1 MKNVKRS
8 KRGIVPQPRSE
19 YKHKP
24 DENRLYD
31 TIVIG
36 AGVAG
41 LAATMY
47 GARLG
52 LRVLNIGEVPGGML
66 SLVGKVENYPG
77 FISIDGQKLAGLLEG
92 HAMDYDPDM
101 LTDIVEDVK
110 YDRKTGTFSV
120 RTEGRTFRSKTVI
133 LATGAELRKLGVPC
147 EDKFFGNGVSYCAL
161 CDATEMKGKVAAVAG
176 GGDSAVKEAI
186 ILSEY
191 ARKVYI
197 INNEKDIHPEFSN
210 LEILM
215 RKVKSGGIEVINGTE
230 IMEIRGD
237 KRVRSI
243 VLSKAHDGRDEIAVH
258 GLFIYIGRVPRSS
271 LADKLGVKLNSLGEV
286 ITNINSETS
295 MPGFFAAGDVTDREW
310 KQAITAVSQGVTSAF
325 HAFKFVKEM
334 GNI

>member
-1 MKNVKRS
+1 MKSGSGS
-8 KRGIVPQPRSE
+8 KGIVFKPRSNYE
-19 YKHKP
+19 HKP
-24 DENRLYD
+24 DESRLYD

-36 AGVAG
+36 SGVAG
-41 LAATMY
+41 MAAAMY

-52 LRVLNIGEVPGGML
+52 LKVLNIGEVPGGTL
-66 SLVGKVENYPG
+66 GLVGRIENYPG
-77 FISIDGQKLAGLLEG
+77 FVSIEGQKLAELMEN
-92 HAMDYDPDM
+92 HAMDYDTDL
-101 LTDIVEDVK
+101 LTDIVERID
-110 YDRKTGTFSV
+110 YDRKGKVFSV
-120 RTEGRTFRSKTVI
+120 RTEANAFRSKTVI
-133 LATGAELRKLGVPC
+133 LATGADLKKLGIPG
-147 EDKFFGNGVSYCAL
+147 EEKFFGNGVSYCAL

-191 ARKVYI
+191 ASKVYI

-258 GLFIYIGRVPRSS
+258 GLFIYIGRAPRSS

-325 HAFKFVKEM
+325 HAYKFVKEM